1 MVSKLV
7 FQGIFPSIRGMTVN
21 LIVNGA
27 PCPHNGGGSIAEL
40 LAECGLAPAMT
51 AIMINGEVIR
61 RSQWDSVRLSE
72 GDAVELIVAAA
83 GG

>member
-1 MVSKLV
+1 MVSKLG
-7 FQGIFPSIRGMTVN
+7 QFPPIRGTAMN

-27 PCPHNGGGSIAEL
+27 PYPHNGRGTIAEL
-40 LAECGLAPAMT
+40 LAEHGLAPAMT
-51 AIMINGEVIR
+51 AIMINGEVVR
-61 RSQWDSVRLSE
+61 RSQWDSVGLAE

>member
-1 MVSKLV
+1 M
-7 FQGIFPSIRGMTVN
+7 N

-27 PCPHNGGGSIAEL
+27 PHPHDGGGTIAEL
-40 LAECGLAPAMT
+40 LAEHRLAPAMT
-51 AIMINGEVIR
+51 AIMVNGEVVR
-61 RSQWDSVRLSE
+61 RSQWDSVLLSE